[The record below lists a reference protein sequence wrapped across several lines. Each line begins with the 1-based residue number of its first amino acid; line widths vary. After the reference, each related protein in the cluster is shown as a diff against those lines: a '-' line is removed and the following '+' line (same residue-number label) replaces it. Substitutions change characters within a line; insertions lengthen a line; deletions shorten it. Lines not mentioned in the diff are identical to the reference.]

1 MNKMEVDPLV
11 ALPAQPNEY
20 RCKYCIIHV
29 VINLIAAIDAPP
41 FVLPPSHPTPL
52 PRPKESGGAEI
63 AIRLEAAEDQIRQL
77 AAETRRLNAQL
88 QEQSNSSRREL
99 HDIWQHLFKAENRDS
114 QIERQVLLVTNR
126 LGGVVSKVE
135 TLERVR

>member
-1 MNKMEVDPLV
+1 
-11 ALPAQPNEY
+11 
-20 RCKYCIIHV
+20 
-29 VINLIAAIDAPP
+29 
-41 FVLPPSHPTPL
+41 L
-52 PRPKESGGAEI
+52 PRPKEAGGAEI
-63 AIRLEAAEDQIRQL
+63 ASRLEAAEETIRQL

>member
-52 PRPKESGGAEI
+52 PRPKESGGSEI